1 MSELRDFTR
10 LQVKAFTKDE
20 VTIWS
25 LTTRYKL
32 TGKDTRVVESKRLHN
47 GYYSERNQR
56 MIVLKDN
63 SFSSGDFPYTVA
75 AAEPLRS

>member
-10 LQVKAFTKDE
+10 LQVKAFTEDE

-47 GYYSERNQR
+47 GYYSER